1 MKKTLS
7 IFFILF
13 FLTPRTQAITTS
25 SGCEHAFLDLQGH
38 WAEDAVCAL
47 YQNQVV
53 QGYSEKNFA
62 PNSTIT
68 RAEFIKIVLKG
79 LNYNVYSIQSAAFT
93 DTEPGDWYYSYVSF
107 AHSKGF
113 IDGYSDGSFHPNAP
127 ITRAEAIQIL
137 INTAGFLGAY
147 ASSEVNHMFNDVDG
161 NDWFATAVAIGID
174 YELIKGYG
182 DGSFRPHNDMTRAE
196 ASVLIEKAM
205 TTLY

>member
-1 MKKTLS
+1 MRKSLSTLLA
-7 IFFILF
+7 LF
-13 FLTPRTQAITTS
+13 LLTSPVQASTSS
-25 SGCEHAFLDLQGH
+25 SGCEHPFADLEGH
-38 WAEDAVCAL
+38 WAEDAVCSL
-47 YQNQVV
+47 YQNQVI

-62 PNSTIT
+62 PNKTIT
-68 RAEFIKIVLKG
+68 RAEFIKIVLKD

-93 DTEPGDWYYSYVSF
+93 DTEAGEWYYAYISF

-113 IDGYSDGSFHPNAP
+113 ITGYSDGSFHPNDP

-137 INTAGFLGAY
+137 INTAGFIGGY
-147 ASSEVNHMFNDVDG
+147 QSSDVNHLFTDVTGD
-161 NDWFATAVAIGID
+161 DWFATAVAIGVD

-182 DGSFRPHNDMTRAE
+182 DGSFRPHNQMTRAE

>member
-1 MKKTLS
+1 MKKAYS
-7 IFFILF
+7 ILF
-13 FLTPRTQAITTS
+13 FLLLSASPAQAITTS
-25 SGCEHAFLDLQGH
+25 SGCEHSFLDLQGH

-47 YQNQVV
+47 YQSQVV

-62 PNSTIT
+62 PNNTVT
-68 RAEFIKIVLKG
+68 RAEFVKMVLKG
-79 LNYNVYSIQSAAFT
+79 LSYNVYSIQSAAFT
-93 DTEPGDWYYSYVSF
+93 DTEASDWYYSYVSF

-113 IDGYSDGSFHPNAP
+113 IDGYSDGSFHPNEP

-137 INTAGFLGAY
+137 INTAGFLGGY
-147 ASSEVNHMFNDVDG
+147 DSSEVNHMFTDVNG
-161 NDWFATAVAIGID
+161 NDWFATAVAIGVD